1 MSGGVDYFTHCSNN
15 GTHDLYLNDDEHA
28 EEGYLTD
35 LLSHRA
41 VDYVQRMA
49 ASGQDDQPFF
59 LSLHYTAPHWPWETR
74 EDGDIAQSVKSNLF
88 HLDGGNIHT
97 YHRMIHHMDEGI
109 GWLLDALRDTKQL
122 DNTLIVFT
130 SDNGGERFSDNW
142 PLVGGKMD
150 LTEGG
155 IRVPWIAHWPAVIS
169 AGAVS
174 SQHCLTMDWSATML
188 DLGGATIPDSHP
200 LDGISLRPVLQD
212 PTHLIDRPLF
222 WRMNHRQ
229 QRAMRSACWKYLR
242 VDGNDFF
249 CGLTFPVGDDHCSLI
264 LGGWGGGVVG
274 LSSINGEDAAN
285 NATTK
290 IMSFDNNRWYAVRI
304 RVTAERIECF
314 LDDEQVIDQVL
325 ADIVLSV
332 RQEVIPSQPLGIAT
346 YCTTAEIRGIRWRPV
361 PGPKARPP
369 AP

>member
-1 MSGGVDYFTHCSNN
+1 MHPSTRSRRNLLSVMLLLFLPTLAARGDDPAWKPLFDGKTLGDWKPTPFGGEGEVTAAAGVLTIGMGVD
-15 GTHDLYLNDDEHA
+15 
-28 EEGYLTD
+28 
-35 LLSHRA
+35 LS
-41 VDYVQRMA
+41 
-49 ASGQDDQPFF
+49 GI
-59 LSLHYTAPHWPWETR
+59 TWK
-74 EDGDIAQSVKSNLF
+74 GDFPKQNFEVS
-88 HLDGGNIHT
+88 
-97 YHRMIHHMDEGI
+97 
-109 GWLLDALRDTKQL
+109 LDAR
-122 DNTLIVFT
+122 
-130 SDNGGERFSDNW
+130 
-142 PLVGGKMD
+142 
-150 LTEGG
+150 
-155 IRVPWIAHWPAVIS
+155 
-169 AGAVS
+169 
-174 SQHCLTMDWSATML
+174 
-188 DLGGATIPDSHP
+188 
-200 LDGISLRPVLQD
+200 
-212 PTHLIDRPLF
+212 
-222 WRMNHRQ
+222 
-229 QRAMRSACWKYLR
+229 R

-325 ADIVLSV
+325 ADSVLSV

-361 PGPKARPP
+361 PAPPARPP